1 MKRKAVASFF
11 CAALTLAVL
20 FLCTPL
26 KAQVPAPIR
35 TPPLVPSASDL
46 APRPTPE
53 AQSPLPDRGAPP
65 RELDKPESDT
75 RIDVLRYEVDGNAP
89 PELRAALTRLTRRFT
104 GKQRSFEDLTNAA
117 AEVTRFVQRE
127 LGYYLGYAYLPEQIP
142 DDGVVRIALL
152 EGRLDRVILNW
163 RTDLP
168 VARHV
173 VEAYLEQLK
182 PGDVL
187 KESDVERVVFL
198 VNDLRGMNARFE
210 VRAGS
215 LPGSAAL
222 VVTPSPEKSW
232 SGKAEADANG
242 SSALGRLRLS
252 GLVQLN
258 SPTGRGDGF
267 TASALAST
275 TGGLGFILLNY
286 NTPLG
291 SNGFKVGS
299 SVSTVHYQLD
309 RETFPLNLNG
319 TASTANLYG
328 LMPWIRTRNLN
339 LFVLAS
345 LEHKQYQD
353 RQQEVGGRSRKSVG
367 ALTLGTTG
375 DFRDSLLGG
384 GVSSYE
390 LNVVSG
396 QMNYPDGRN
405 PALDDD
411 ERFAKLTYSYTRLQD
426 WITNRAL
433 IYLSLRGQHT
443 THNLDTTEQ
452 LRLGGPDGVRAFPA
466 GQGTGDLGA
475 VASAE
480 LRLLPPRDWF
490 GRAARSMVFSVFADA
505 GYVRFRIHPR
515 AATGP
520 IPTANQSRL
529 GGVGAG
535 FNWVQS
541 SQYSVRLSVAKPVV
555 GESSSDNKGRN
566 LRFFVQAARI
576 FN

>member
-1 MKRKAVASFF
+1 MKHKEATSVLH
-11 CAALTLAVL
+11 AALTLAL
-20 FLCTPL
+20 LILCAPL
-26 KAQVPAPIR
+26 QAQVAAPIR
-35 TPPLVPSASDL
+35 TPPLVPPASDL
-46 APRPTPE
+46 APRPPPD
-53 AQSPLPDRGAPP
+53 AQVPLPDWGAPK
-65 RELDKPESDT
+65 RELDKPETDT
-75 RIDVLRYEVDGNAP
+75 RIDVLRYEVDGKAP
-89 PELRAALTRLTRRFT
+89 PELRAALPRLTQGFT
-104 GKQRSFEDLTNAA
+104 GKQRSFEDLTSAV

-127 LGYYLGYAYLPEQIP
+127 LGYYLGYAYLPEQTP

-163 RTDLP
+163 RQDLP
-168 VARHV
+168 VDRRV
-173 VEAYLEQLK
+173 VEAYLERLK
-182 PGDVL
+182 PGEVL
-187 KESDVERVVFL
+187 QVSDVERVVFL
-198 VNDLRGMNARFE
+198 VNDLRGMTARFE
-210 VRAGS
+210 VRAGT
-215 LPGSAAL
+215 LPGTAAL

-232 SGKAEADANG
+232 SGKVEADANG
-242 SSALGRLRLS
+242 SSALGRYRLT

-258 SPTGRGDGF
+258 SPFGRGDGL

-299 SVSTVHYQLD
+299 SVSSVRYQLD
-309 RETFPLNLNG
+309 RDSFPLNLNG
-319 TASTANLYG
+319 TADTANLYA
-328 LMPWIRTRNLN
+328 LMPWVRTRNLN

-353 RQQEVGGRSRKSVG
+353 RQQEVGGRARKSVDT
-367 ALTLGTTG
+367 LTLGTTG
-375 DFRDSLLGG
+375 DFRDSFLGG

-390 LNVVSG
+390 MNVVSG
-396 QMNYPDGRN
+396 QTNYPDGRN

-411 ERFAKLTYSYTRLQD
+411 ERFAKLIYSYTRLQD

-452 LRLGGPDGVRAFPA
+452 FRLGGPDAVRAFQA

-480 LRLLPPRDWF
+480 VRLLPPEDWF
-490 GRAARSMVFSVFADA
+490 GRSARFMVLSLFADA
-505 GYVRFRIHPR
+505 GYVRFRIRPR
-515 AATGP
+515 AATGLVAS
-520 IPTANQSRL
+520 ANQSRL

-535 FNWVQS
+535 FNWVQPG
-541 SQYSVRLSVAKPVV
+541 QYSVRLSVAKPVV
-555 GESSSDNKGRN
+555 GESSSDNKGRDV
-566 LRFFVQAARI
+566 RVFVQAAKL